1 MMAAADRPT
10 ITTPVE
16 APEFT
21 AVRSQEQLDWPA
33 LEAHLRAE
41 ISEIGPAA
49 MDVMQFPNGAA
60 NLTYLLRFGPLEL
73 VMRRPPFGIIAPGAH
88 DMKREFKVLSRLW
101 RHFPLAPRAY
111 LLCTDHEI
119 IGADFF
125 VMERRTG
132 EVMRNVIP
140 TSMRHHMNAGH
151 RMGCA
156 LVDAMADM
164 HQLDSEACELADLG
178 KPEGFNARQVT
189 GWTKRWELARPA
201 EGLPRMD
208 AISARLIESVPA
220 MTRSSIVHNDLK
232 LDNCQFD
239 PSDPDHVKSIFDW
252 DMTTLGD
259 PLIDLGTLVQYWPD
273 PPARP
278 VEGTGSPTV
287 PNSDATTFATYPGLA
302 DIGLPSKREVAD
314 RYAARTGTD
323 ISALPWWTAFAY
335 WKTAVVVQQL
345 YNRFARGETLDTRFA
360 TYGDRVDF
368 LAQQAERVLDGQ
380 GL

>member
-1 MMAAADRPT
+1 MADADN
-10 ITTPVE
+10 TTGPAPVE
-16 APEFT
+16 APEFA
-21 AVRSQEQLDWPA
+21 AVRPQEQLDWPV
-33 LEAHLRAE
+33 LEAYLRAE
-41 ISEIGPAA
+41 IPEIGPEA
-49 MDVMQFPNGAA
+49 MEVMQFPNGAA
-60 NLTYLLRFGPLEL
+60 NLTYLLRFGSVEL

-111 LLCTDHEI
+111 VLCTDHEI

-140 TSMRHHMNAGH
+140 SSMRHYANAGH

-164 HQLDSEACELADLG
+164 HLLDYEACELADLG
-178 KPEGFNARQVT
+178 KPEGFNARQVN

-201 EGLPRMD
+201 DGLPLMD
-208 AISARLIESVPA
+208 AIAGRLIESVPD
-220 MTRSSIVHNDLK
+220 MTRTSIVHNDLK

-273 PPARP
+273 RP
-278 VEGTGSPTV
+278 VYPVRASGPPSMPESEA
-287 PNSDATTFATYPGLA
+287 ATWATYPGLA
-302 DIGLPSKREVAD
+302 DIGLPSKREIAD

-335 WKTAVVVQQL
+335 WKTAVVIQQL
-345 YNRFARGETLDTRFA
+345 YNRYARGETLDTRFA
-360 TYGDRVDF
+360 TYGDRVGF
-368 LAQQAERVLDGQ
+368 LAQQATRVLDGE